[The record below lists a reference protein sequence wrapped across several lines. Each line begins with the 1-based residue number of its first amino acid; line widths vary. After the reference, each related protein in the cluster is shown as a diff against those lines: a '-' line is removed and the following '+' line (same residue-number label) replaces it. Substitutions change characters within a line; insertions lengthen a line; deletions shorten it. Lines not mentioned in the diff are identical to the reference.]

1 MATDTLTIGHKLK
14 ADKSWAYSDK
24 SSHDTSY
31 MTHNYYSY
39 PAKFIPQVAKR
50 LIEENSNVGDI
61 VVDCFMGSGTT
72 IVEALVTDRI
82 GIGSDI
88 NYVAYLVAKA
98 KTTPVSIKLLDS
110 EVMQLQLDLEHRMNG
125 KYDYYLSKS
134 KKLVPEH
141 ERIDYW
147 FRKTQKEKLAIIFA
161 RIHEVKNSDI
171 KNFLF
176 VAFAQILK
184 TCSIWLQSS
193 VKPQRDFDKADYEPL
208 TMFLSRVKIMA
219 KRNKELFEKLKP
231 EVQKSIHKHRK
242 ISRHDARRIPVASNK
257 AALIVTSP
265 PYVTSYE
272 YADLHQLPSLWFDK
286 MKDINEFR
294 KNFIG
299 SVFKT
304 EASPVE
310 IHSATAEKIIE
321 QFNGKKKAKEIRKYC
336 VEMYDCFKEM
346 KRVLKKN
353 GKACIVI
360 GDTHY
365 RNIDILNHKIFIE
378 QMTSLG
384 FEIEKVILREVTSK
398 MLPSYRDPENGRF
411 AKATDKNTKLVHP
424 KEYIIIAKKK

>member
-1 MATDTLTIGHKLK
+1 MVIDPLVIEHKLK

-39 PAKFIPQVAKR
+39 PAKFIPQVAQR
-50 LIEENSNVGDI
+50 LILENCSAGDI
-61 VVDCFMGSGTT
+61 VIDPFMGSGTT
-72 IVEALVTDRI
+72 IVEALLTDRI

-98 KTTPVSIKLLDS
+98 KTTPVSIKLLEN

-125 KYDYYLSKS
+125 KYDYYFSKS
-134 KKLVPEH
+134 KKLVPKH
-141 ERIDYW
+141 DRIDYW

-193 VKPQRDFDKADYEPL
+193 VKPQRDFNKADYEPL
-208 TMFLSRVKIMA
+208 TMFLSRIKIMA
-219 KRNKELFEKLKP
+219 KRNKDFFEKLKP
-231 EVQKSIHKHRK
+231 EVQKTIHKHRK
-242 ISRHDARRIPVASNK
+242 VSRNDARKIPCASNK

-304 EASPVE
+304 EANQIE
-310 IHSATAEKIIE
+310 IHSLTAEKIIE
-321 QFNGKKKAKEIRKYC
+321 KFNGKKKAKEIRKYC
-336 VEMYDCFKEM
+336 IEMYDCFKEM

-365 RNIDILNHKIFIE
+365 RNIDILNHTIFIE
-378 QMTSLG
+378 QMISLG
-384 FEIEKVILREVTSK
+384 FEIEKVIMREVSSK

>member
-1 MATDTLTIGHKLK
+1 MINKNLEKELK
-14 ADKSWAYSDK
+14 ADTSWSYSDK
-24 SSHDTSY
+24 FTHDTSY

-39 PAKFIPQVAKR
+39 PAKFIPQVAQR
-50 LIEENSNVGDI
+50 LILENSKEGDI
-61 VVDCFMGSGTT
+61 IIDPFMGSGTT
-72 IVEALVTDRI
+72 IVETLLTNRI
-82 GIGSDI
+82 GIGCDI
-88 NYVAYLVAKA
+88 NFVAFLVAKA
-98 KTTPVSIKLLDS
+98 KTTPVNIKLL
-110 EVMQLQLDLEHRMNG
+110 EKEIMQLQLDLEHRMNG
-125 KYDYYLSKS
+125 KYNYYLSKS
-134 KKLVPEH
+134 QKLVPHH

-161 RIHEVKNSDI
+161 RIHETQNNAI
-171 KNFLF
+171 RNLFF

-184 TCSIWLQSS
+184 ICSIWLQSS
-193 VKPQRDFDKADYEPL
+193 VKPQRDFTKIDYEPL

-219 KRNKELFEKLKP
+219 KRNKEFFEILNP
-231 EVQKSIHKHRK
+231 EIHKRINNFRK
-242 ISRHDARRIPVASNK
+242 VSCTDARHILCADSTAS
-257 AALIVTSP
+257 LIVTSP

-272 YADLHQLPSLWFDK
+272 YADLHQLASLWFGK

-310 IHSATAEKIIE
+310 IHSSTAERIIE
-321 QFNGKKKAKEIRKYC
+321 KFNGKKKAKEIRKYC

-353 GKACIVI
+353 GKVCIVI

-365 RNIDILNHKIFIE
+365 RSTDILNHTIFIE

-384 FEIEKVILREVTSK
+384 FEIEDLVLREVTSK

-411 AKATDKNTKLVHP
+411 AKSTDKNIKLVHP
-424 KEYIIIAKKK
+424 KEYIITAKKK

>member
-1 MATDTLTIGHKLK
+1 MATDTLVIGQKLK

-50 LIEENSNVGDI
+50 LIEENSNPGDI
-61 VVDCFMGSGTT
+61 VIDCFMGSGTT
-72 IVEALVTDRI
+72 IVEALMTDRI

-98 KTTPVSIKLLDS
+98 KTTPVSIKLL
-110 EVMQLQLDLEHRMNG
+110 EAEMMQLQLDLEHRMNG

-134 KKLVPEH
+134 KKLAPEH

-161 RIHEVKNSDI
+161 RIHEVKNSDL

-193 VKPQRDFDKADYEPL
+193 VKPQRDFSKADYEPL
-208 TMFLSRVKIMA
+208 EMFLSRVKIMA
-219 KRNKELFEKLKP
+219 KRNKDFFEKLKP

-242 ISRHDARRIPVASNK
+242 VSRNDARRIPIASNK

-294 KNFIG
+294 KRFIG
-299 SVFKT
+299 SVFKI
-304 EASPVE
+304 EDNPVNT
-310 IHSATAEKIIE
+310 HSDTAEKIIQ
-321 QFNGKKKAKEIRKYC
+321 QFNGKKKSKEIRKYC
-336 VEMYDCFKEM
+336 IEMYDCFKEM

-365 RNIDILNHKIFIE
+365 RNVDILNHQIFIE

-384 FEIEKVILREVTSK
+384 FEIENVILREVTSK
-398 MLPSYRDPENGRF
+398 MLPSYRDPKNGRF